1 MDKDNIFV
9 RIANYAEFASVVNG
23 SIKDYPC
30 ITFYSVREVIEH
42 LRGCVKYLIE
52 RGTDLNEEYGYQVP
66 LSDTHEK
73 VYWFKLVDYTKNGDY
88 LNIELYYN
96 GTLK

>member
-1 MDKDNIFV
+1 MTEKEIFV
-9 RIANYAEFASVVNG
+9 RIANYAKFASVVNS
-23 SIKDYPC
+23 SIKDYPH
-30 ITFYSVREVIEH
+30 ITFYSVKEVVNH
-42 LRGCVKYLIE
+42 LRGCVKYLLE
-52 RGTDLNEEYGYQVP
+52 RGTGLDDEYGYQVP

-73 VYWFKLVDYTKNGDY
+73 VYWFKLVDYTKNGDC

>member
-1 MDKDNIFV
+1 MKKIYI
-9 RIANYAEFASVVNG
+9 RIANYAEFANIVNG
-23 SIKDYPC
+23 SIEHYPQR
-30 ITFYSVREVIEH
+30 TFYTIEEVIEH
-42 LRGCVKYLIE
+42 LRSCVKWLQE
-52 RGTDLNEEYGYQVP
+52 SGRGLSDEFGYQVP

-88 LNIELYYN
+88 LKVELYYN

>member
-1 MDKDNIFV
+1 MNIFV
-9 RIANYAEFASVVNG
+9 RIANYAEFANIVNG
-23 SIKDYPC
+23 SIKDYPQH
-30 ITFYSVREVIEH
+30 TFYTVDEVVEH
-42 LRGCVKYLIE
+42 LRGCVRAMLE
-52 RGTDLNEEYGYQVP
+52 RGISLDDEYAYQVP

-88 LNIELYYN
+88 LKIELYYN

>member
-1 MDKDNIFV
+1 MNKIFI
-9 RIANYAEFASVVNG
+9 RIANYAEFASIVNG
-23 SIKDYPC
+23 SINDYPQH
-30 ITFYSVREVIEH
+30 TFYTIEEVIEH
-42 LRGCVKYLIE
+42 LRGCI
-52 RGTDLNEEYGYQVP
+52 RGMLSAGDDLDDEYAYQVP

-88 LNIELYYN
+88 LKIELYYN